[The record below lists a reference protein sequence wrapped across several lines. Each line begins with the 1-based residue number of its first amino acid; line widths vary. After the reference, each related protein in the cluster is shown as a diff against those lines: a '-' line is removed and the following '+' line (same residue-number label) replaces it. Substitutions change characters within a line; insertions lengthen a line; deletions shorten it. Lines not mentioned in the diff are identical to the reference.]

1 MRFRRSDTRPMPN
14 TVTNIARRACC
25 RAGLPLAA
33 VLLAAFLP
41 SMDAKAQS
49 ASPRPTQVEP
59 QSQTSSQDQAQAQT
73 PPSAPAPA
81 PAPALQPAPATQ
93 SLQAVP
99 GAKTE
104 TLADAARRNAQ
115 KPKPKATHVYTDDDL
130 SNVGGAISVV
140 GDASSSGN
148 SADNGASD
156 SGAQANAASSGAQD
170 ETYWRGRADAIK
182 SQIADVDRQI
192 EDKKAEI
199 AKAGPTSFDPSAGLS
214 QGVIIIHDRNAELK
228 DLEDRKQSLENQLD
242 QLADEGRKA
251 GADSGWFR

>member
-1 MRFRRSDTRPMPN
+1 MTFCRPDTRPMPD
-14 TVTNIARRACC
+14 TVTNIARSACR

-33 VLLAAFLP
+33 VLLAAFVP
-41 SMDAKAQS
+41 STGAKAQS
-49 ASPRPTQVEP
+49 ASPKPTQVEP
-59 QSQTSSQDQAQAQT
+59 QAQSQSSSQSETQPQT
-73 PPSAPAPA
+73 PSPA
-81 PAPALQPAPATQ
+81 PAPALQPAPAAQ

-148 SADNGASD
+148 SADNRASD
-156 SGAQANAASSGAQD
+156 SGTQANGGSSGAQD

-199 AKAGPTSFDPSAGLS
+199 AKAGPSSFDPSAGLS

>member
-1 MRFRRSDTRPMPN
+1 MTFRRSDTRPMPDN
-14 TVTNIARRACC
+14 ATNIARSACR

-33 VLLAAFLP
+33 ALLAAFLP
-41 SMDAKAQS
+41 SMSAKAQS
-49 ASPRPTQVEP
+49 ASPKPTQVEP
-59 QSQTSSQDQAQAQT
+59 QGQSQPSSQSEPQPQT
-73 PPSAPAPA
+73 PPLAPAPA
-81 PAPALQPAPATQ
+81 PASQPAPAAQ

-130 SNVGGAISVV
+130 SNVGGTISVV
-140 GDASSSGN
+140 GGASSSGN
-148 SADNGASD
+148 SADNRASD
-156 SGAQANAASSGAQD
+156 SGAQANGGSSGAQD
-170 ETYWRGRADAIK
+170 EAYWRGRADAIK

-199 AKAGPTSFDPSAGLS
+199 AKAGPSSFDPSAGLS

-228 DLEDRKQSLENQLD
+228 ELEDRKQSLENQLD

>member
-1 MRFRRSDTRPMPN
+1 MRLSRSNARPTPDSARDFMCKTRSRLG
-14 TVTNIARRACC
+14 AA
-25 RAGLPLAA
+25 LLA

-41 SMDAKAQS
+41 AFSAKAQS
-49 ASPRPTQVEP
+49 ASPKPTPAEP
-59 QSQTSSQDQAQAQT
+59 QPQTQSQPSPQPAAQ
-73 PPSAPAPA
+73 SAPPA
-81 PAPALQPAPATQ
+81 Q
-93 SLQAVP
+93 SLQPVP
-99 GAKTE
+99 GAKAE
-104 TLADAARRNAQ
+104 TLADAARQNAQ
-115 KPKPKATHVYTDDDL
+115 KAKPKPKHVYTDDDI
-130 SNVGGAISVV
+130 SNVGGRISVV

-148 SADNGASD
+148 SADGAAANAGAQGNGA
-156 SGAQANAASSGAQD
+156 GSSGSND

-214 QGVIIIHDRNAELK
+214 QGVIVIHDRNAELK
-228 DLEDRKQSLENQLD
+228 DLEDRKQSLEDQLD

>member
-1 MRFRRSDTRPMPN
+1 MPDAAK
-14 TVTNIARRACC
+14 NILRGACR

-41 SMDAKAQS
+41 SMGAKAQS
-49 ASPRPTQVEP
+49 ASPKPTQVEP
-59 QSQTSSQDQAQAQT
+59 QSQSQSQTSSQTETQTQT
-73 PPSAPAPA
+73 PPPAPA
-81 PAPALQPAPATQ
+81 AQPAPPSE
-93 SLQAVP
+93 SLQTVP

-104 TLADAARRNAQ
+104 TLAEAARQNAQ
-115 KPKPKATHVYTDDDL
+115 KNKPKAAHVYTDDDL
-130 SNVGGAISVV
+130 SSVGGRISVV

-148 SADNGASD
+148 SGD
-156 SGAQANAASSGAQD
+156 NAASNSAAQDNSASAGAQD
-170 ETYWRGRADAIK
+170 ERYWRSQADAIK

-199 AKAGPTSFDPSAGLS
+199 SKAGATAFDPSAGLS
-214 QGVIIIHDRNAELK
+214 QGVIVIHDRNAELK
-228 DLEDRKQSLENQLD
+228 ELEDRKASLENQLD

>member
-1 MRFRRSDTRPMPN
+1 MRFCRPSAQPTPDPMRDTVRDTCRRM
-14 TVTNIARRACC
+14 A
-25 RAGLPLAA
+25 LPLAA

-41 SMDAKAQS
+41 AFSAQAQS
-49 ASPRPTQVEP
+49 ASPKPTPPEP
-59 QSQTSSQDQAQAQT
+59 QSQTSSESSSQAQPQSQ
-73 PPSAPAPA
+73 PSAQPVSQPAPA
-81 PAPALQPAPATQ
+81 APALQT
-93 SLQAVP
+93 VP

-104 TLADAARRNAQ
+104 SLGDAARKNAQ
-115 KPKPKATHVYTDDDL
+115 KPKPRPQHVYTDDDL
-130 SNVGGAISVV
+130 SGMGGAISVV
-140 GDASSSGN
+140 GDASSSGQ
-148 SADNGASD
+148 SVDD
-156 SGAQANAASSGAQD
+156 SSAQAGGTSGESKD
-170 ETYWRGRADAIK
+170 EAYWRGRADAIK
-182 SQIADVDRQI
+182 RQIADVDRQI